1 MINTE
6 KVIGFYTDAFGNEID
21 EYEQTYKYSVC
32 YKGALF
38 EGDTDEWNEIGFDSW
53 EKAKETFFDKNA
65 LRKDTPDTYK
75 TYVETFLFYVGM

>member
-6 KVIGFYTDAFGNEID
+6 KVIGFYTDVFGNEID

-38 EGDTDEWNEIGFDSW
+38 DGDTDGWNEIGFDSW
-53 EKAKETFFDKNA
+53 VQAKEIYNMLNGKDVYITDNEYDCTFRD
-65 LRKDTPDTYK
+65 DEWY
-75 TYVETFLFYVGM
+75 

>member
-6 KVIGFYTDAFGNEID
+6 KVIGFYTDVFGVERDI
-21 EYEQTYKYSVC
+21 YEQTYKYSVC

-53 EKAKETFFDKNA
+53 EKAKEIYNMLNGKDVYIMDNEYDCTFRNDEW
-65 LRKDTPDTYK
+65 Y
-75 TYVETFLFYVGM
+75 